1 MRFRRRRSHDTEV
14 ELNITAFL
22 NLMVVLIPFLL
33 INAVFAQVSILQLDL
48 PAVNDSS
55 TPSEDDEKD
64 KLVLEVLIYGNR
76 YEVVDRNTS
85 AVLKIVK
92 NDGEKPNS
100 TGLHDYLVQVKEK
113 FPQETAITLLCEDDT
128 PYEVMIQTMDSVR
141 LYNSE
146 VNGQTIKKELFPSI
160 SIGSAPKDQ
169 SGNNAGKGGD
179 A

>member
-169 SGNNAGKGGD
+169 SANNAGQGGD